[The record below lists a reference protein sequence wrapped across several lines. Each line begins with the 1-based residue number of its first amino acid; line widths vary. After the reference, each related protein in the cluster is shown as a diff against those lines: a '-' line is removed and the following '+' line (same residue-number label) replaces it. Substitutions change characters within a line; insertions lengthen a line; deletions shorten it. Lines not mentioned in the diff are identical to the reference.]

1 MNAIQRTELHMAE
14 TSKDASIGV
23 VIVAFN
29 SSDVIAGCLDSLIAQ
44 DGPTPT
50 IVVVDNASDDTT
62 VLAVRSWAKDR
73 KDASGQDLL
82 LEVDAQ
88 GLAKP
93 RRGAQVLLLHSG
105 VNLGFAGGV
114 NLGLSALAT
123 LAEIAHFWVLNPDA
137 YADPQATIAILAAA
151 QETPVYG
158 LMGGRVCYA
167 TPPHTIQTDGGLLN
181 MWTGVTS
188 DVNQGKQA
196 ATAAMPKASEIDF
209 INGANMVASR
219 RFYETVGPM
228 REDYFL
234 YYEETDWAL
243 RRGDFPLLVAS
254 GFIAYHHAG
263 TAIGSPTLMRTASPF
278 SVWFK
283 YRSRMLFIRRFN
295 PIALPV
301 ASGFAI
307 AKAGQLVLKGQF
319 PQAQALL
326 RAVLGLRA
334 PMSVRDRLSPE
345 AARIALGKAAR

>member
-82 LEVDAQ
+82 FEVDAQ

-181 MWTGVTS
+181 MWTGVSS

-196 ATAAMPKASEIDF
+196 ATAAMPTASEIDF

-219 RFYETVGPM
+219 RFYDEIGPM

-263 TAIGSPTLMRTASPF
+263 TAIGSPTLMRGPVNQGRRKFSSASA
-278 SVWFK
+278 SRRTICRARARNSRAAGACAQ
-283 YRSRMLFIRRFN
+283 RSAACCLRGRNFCCWTSRPTISILKARRGSRSISASIRTRW
-295 PIALPV
+295 
-301 ASGFAI
+301 
-307 AKAGQLVLKGQF
+307 
-319 PQAQALL
+319 
-326 RAVLGLRA
+326 
-334 PMSVRDRLSPE
+334 
-345 AARIALGKAAR
+345 